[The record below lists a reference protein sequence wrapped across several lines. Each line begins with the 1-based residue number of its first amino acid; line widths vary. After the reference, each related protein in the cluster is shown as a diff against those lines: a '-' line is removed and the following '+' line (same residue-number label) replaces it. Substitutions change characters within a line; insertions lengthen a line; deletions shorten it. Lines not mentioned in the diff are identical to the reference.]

1 MEIKTRKSHNI
12 IIYDIIGD
20 ITIREVTPVTLHQ
33 HVKSQLEEGERNFL
47 LNFENIDFIDSY
59 GVGELIASF
68 ISISD
73 LEGKLKIT
81 KMSQKI
87 RYLFEVTAMV
97 RVFEIFDDEEE
108 AIKSF
113 SN

>member
-1 MEIKTRKSHNI
+1 MEIKTRESHNI

-20 ITIREVTPVTLHQ
+20 ITVREEIPVTLHQ
-33 HVKSQLEEGERNFL
+33 HVKSQLEVGERNFL
-47 LNFENIDFIDSY
+47 LNFENIAFIDSY
-59 GVGELIASF
+59 GVGELVASLY
-68 ISISD
+68 SISD
-73 LEGKLKIT
+73 LGGKLKIT

-87 RYLFEVTAMV
+87 RYLFEVTGLV